1 MPEVHAA
8 SHGIA
13 ASIFNPDMHASKNRN
28 FGNRAAMPSFGYRDD
43 DNQVAAVITCIR
55 DSRRNMA
62 SAVDADTARAFRAGV
77 AGPVQRSA
85 SE

>member
-1 MPEVHAA
+1 
-8 SHGIA
+8 
-13 ASIFNPDMHASKNRN
+13 
-28 FGNRAAMPSFGYRDD
+28 MPSFGYRDD